1 MALIP
6 GTSLGPYQI
15 DVPLG
20 AGGMGEVY
28 KATDTRLDRTVA
40 IKAAGTRI
48 GGPAGGYIS
57 RCKLPRV
64 SPWLAAVSLSGLL
77 VLAGFSFQPSLAQV
91 SATVVLTGARVID
104 GTGRA
109 PLEQATLLISSG
121 RIQAVGAASEV
132 PIPDGAAR
140 VDVSGKTIMPG
151 LINAHAHLNDGD
163 ETLSLYDQLLAQLR
177 LYAEYG
183 VTTIHTLGDDGVE
196 SVRVRDEQARGD
208 TLDRARLYVSGPNV
222 VAETVAE
229 ARQGVDRVA
238 ELRVNIIKTRL
249 DATPNDMAPEVYR
262 ALIDQAHQRGL
273 RVVAHLV
280 ALDDAKGLVDAGVD
294 VIAHSVRD
302 QDVDAEL
309 IAKLTRLDVGY
320 IPTLT
325 RNLAVF
331 LYETTPAFFS
341 DAFFLRG
348 ADAYRADM
356 EQIQDPALHEQVR
369 TSEQAQVA
377 KKTLQQAKRNLK
389 LLADGGVTIAM
400 GTDSGTQLGR
410 WQGYF
415 EHVELE
421 LMVEAG
427 LTPMQALVAA
437 TGDGARVMHLD
448 ELGTLEPGKW
458 ADLVV
463 LNANPLADIKN
474 TRQIDS
480 VWVAGRR
487 LAVGN

>member
-1 MALIP
+1 ML
-6 GTSLGPYQI
+6 
-15 DVPLG
+15 
-20 AGGMGEVY
+20 
-28 KATDTRLDRTVA
+28 
-40 IKAAGTRI
+40 
-48 GGPAGGYIS
+48 
-57 RCKLPRV
+57 RV
-64 SPWLAAVSLSGLL
+64 STWMGAVSLGGSL
-77 VLAGFSFQPSLAQV
+77 VLAGLSLQPSLAQAP
-91 SATVVLTGARVID
+91 ATVVLTGARVID

-109 PLEQATLLISSG
+109 PLEQATLLISNG
-121 RIQAVGAASEV
+121 RIQAVGAPGDV
-132 PIPDGAAR
+132 QTPDGAAR
-140 VDVSGKTIMPG
+140 VDVTGKTIMPG
-151 LINAHAHLNDGD
+151 IINAHAHLNDGD
-163 ETLSLYDQLLAQLR
+163 ETLPLYDQLLAQLR

-222 VAETVAE
+222 VAETAEE
-229 ARQGVDRVA
+229 ARQNIDRVA
-238 ELRVNIIKTRL
+238 DMRVNIIKTRL
-249 DATPNDMAPEVYR
+249 NARPDDMTPAVYR

-273 RVVAHLV
+273 RVAAHLV
-280 ALDDAKGLVDAGVD
+280 DLDDAKGLVDAGVD
-294 VIAHSVRD
+294 VVAHSVRD

-309 IAKLTRLDVGY
+309 IAELTRLDVGY

-325 RNLAVF
+325 RCLSVF

-341 DAFFLRG
+341 DEFFLRG

-356 EQIQDPALHEQVR
+356 EEIQDPAVQANVR
-369 TSEQAQVA
+369 NSEQAQFT
-377 KKTLQQAKRNLK
+377 KTMLEQAKRNLK
-389 LLADGGVTIAM
+389 LLVDGGVTIAM

-427 LTPMQALVAA
+427 LTPMQTLVAA

-458 ADLVV
+458 ADFLV

-487 LAVGN
+487 LADGN

>member
-1 MALIP
+1 ML
-6 GTSLGPYQI
+6 
-15 DVPLG
+15 
-20 AGGMGEVY
+20 
-28 KATDTRLDRTVA
+28 
-40 IKAAGTRI
+40 
-48 GGPAGGYIS
+48 
-57 RCKLPRV
+57 RV
-64 SPWLAAVSLSGLL
+64 LTWLAAVSLGGFL
-77 VLAGFSFQPSLAQV
+77 VLAGVSFKPSLAQ
-91 SATVVLTGARVID
+91 APTTVVLTGARVID

-109 PLEQATLLISSG
+109 PLEQATLLIRNG
-121 RIQAVGAASEV
+121 RIQAVGAPAEV
-132 PIPDGAAR
+132 QTPDGAAR

-163 ETLSLYDQLLAQLR
+163 ETLPLYDQLLAQLR

-196 SVRVRDEQARGD
+196 SVRVRDEQERGD

-222 VAETVAE
+222 VAETVEE
-229 ARQGVDRVA
+229 ARQNIDRVA
-238 ELRVNIIKTRL
+238 DMRVNIIKTRL
-249 DATPNDMAPEVYR
+249 NATPNDMTPEVYR
-262 ALIDQAHQRGL
+262 AIIDQAHQRGL
-273 RVVAHLV
+273 RVAAHLV
-280 ALDDAKGLVDAGVD
+280 DLDDAKGLVDAGLD
-294 VIAHSVRD
+294 VVAHSVRD
-302 QDVDAEL
+302 QDVDAKL
-309 IAKLTRLDVGY
+309 ISELTRLEVGY

-325 RNLAVF
+325 RCLSVF

-341 DAFFLRG
+341 DEFFLRG

-356 EQIQDPALHEQVR
+356 EQIQDPDLQEKVR
-369 TSEQAQVA
+369 NSEQAQVA
-377 KKTLQQAKRNLK
+377 KKMLEQAKRNLK

-437 TGDGARVMHLD
+437 TGDGARVMNLD

-458 ADLVV
+458 ADFVV

-480 VWVAGRR
+480 VWVAGHR
-487 LAVGN
+487 LAEGN

>member
-1 MALIP
+1 ML
-6 GTSLGPYQI
+6 
-15 DVPLG
+15 
-20 AGGMGEVY
+20 
-28 KATDTRLDRTVA
+28 
-40 IKAAGTRI
+40 
-48 GGPAGGYIS
+48 
-57 RCKLPRV
+57 RV
-64 SPWLAAVSLSGLL
+64 LTWLAAVSLGGFL
-77 VLAGFSFQPSLAQV
+77 VLAGVSFKPSLAQ
-91 SATVVLTGARVID
+91 APTTVVLTGARVID

-109 PLEQATLLISSG
+109 PLEQATLLIRNG
-121 RIQAVGAASEV
+121 RIQAVGAPAEV
-132 PIPDGAAR
+132 QTPDGVAR

-163 ETLSLYDQLLAQLR
+163 ETLPLYDQLLAQLR

-196 SVRVRDEQARGD
+196 SVRVRDEQERGD

-222 VAETVAE
+222 VAETVEE
-229 ARQGVDRVA
+229 ARQNIDRVA
-238 ELRVNIIKTRL
+238 DMRVNIIKTRL
-249 DATPNDMAPEVYR
+249 NATANDMTPEVYR
-262 ALIDQAHQRGL
+262 AIIDQAHQRGL
-273 RVVAHLV
+273 RVAAHLV
-280 ALDDAKGLVDAGVD
+280 DLDDAKGLVDAGLD
-294 VIAHSVRD
+294 VVAHSVRD
-302 QDVDAEL
+302 QDVDAKL
-309 IAKLTRLDVGY
+309 ISEFTRLEVGY

-325 RNLAVF
+325 RCLSVF

-341 DAFFLRG
+341 DEFFLRG

-356 EQIQDPALHEQVR
+356 EQIQDPDLQEKVR
-369 TSEQAQVA
+369 NSEQAQVA
-377 KKTLQQAKRNLK
+377 KKMLEQAKRNLK

-437 TGDGARVMHLD
+437 TGDGARVMNLD
-448 ELGTLEPGKW
+448 ELGTLELGKW
-458 ADLVV
+458 ADFVV

-480 VWVAGRR
+480 VWVAGHR
-487 LAVGN
+487 LAEGN

>member
-1 MALIP
+1 ML
-6 GTSLGPYQI
+6 
-15 DVPLG
+15 
-20 AGGMGEVY
+20 
-28 KATDTRLDRTVA
+28 
-40 IKAAGTRI
+40 
-48 GGPAGGYIS
+48 
-57 RCKLPRV
+57 RV
-64 SPWLAAVSLSGLL
+64 LTWLAAVSLGGFLL
-77 VLAGFSFQPSLAQV
+77 LAGVLFQPSLAQ
-91 SATVVLTGARVID
+91 APTTVVLTGARVID

-109 PLEQATLLISSG
+109 PLEQATLLIRNG
-121 RIQAVGAASEV
+121 RIQAVGAPAEV
-132 PIPDGAAR
+132 QTPDGAAR

-163 ETLSLYDQLLAQLR
+163 ETLPLYDQLLAQLR
-177 LYAEYG
+177 LYVEYG
-183 VTTIHTLGDDGVE
+183 VTTIYTLGDDGVE
-196 SVRVRDEQARGD
+196 SVRVRDEQERGD

-222 VAETVAE
+222 VANTVEE
-229 ARQGVDRVA
+229 ARQNIDRVA
-238 ELRVNIIKTRL
+238 DMRVNIIKTRL
-249 DATPNDMAPEVYR
+249 NATPNDMTPEVYR
-262 ALIDQAHQRGL
+262 AIIDQAHQQGL
-273 RVVAHLV
+273 RVAAHLV
-280 ALDDAKGLVDAGVD
+280 DLDDAKGLVDAGLD
-294 VIAHSVRD
+294 VVAHSVRD
-302 QDVDAEL
+302 QDVDAKL
-309 IAKLTRLDVGY
+309 ISELTRLDVGY

-325 RNLAVF
+325 RCLSVF

-341 DAFFLRG
+341 DEFFLRG

-356 EQIQDPALHEQVR
+356 EQIQNPDLQEKVR
-369 TSEQAQVA
+369 NSEQAQVA
-377 KKTLQQAKRNLK
+377 KKMLEQAKRNLK

-437 TGDGARVMHLD
+437 TGDGAQVMNLD

-458 ADLVV
+458 ADFVV

-480 VWVAGRR
+480 VWVAGHR
-487 LAVGN
+487 LAAGN

>member
-1 MALIP
+1 ML
-6 GTSLGPYQI
+6 
-15 DVPLG
+15 
-20 AGGMGEVY
+20 
-28 KATDTRLDRTVA
+28 
-40 IKAAGTRI
+40 
-48 GGPAGGYIS
+48 
-57 RCKLPRV
+57 RV
-64 SPWLAAVSLSGLL
+64 STWLAVVTFCGLL
-77 VLAGFSFQPSLAQV
+77 VLARFPLPSSLAQGPP
-91 SATVVLTGARVID
+91 TVVLTGARVID

-109 PLEQATLLISSG
+109 ALERATVLIRNG
-121 RIQAVGAASEV
+121 RIEAVGTAAGV
-132 PIPDGAAR
+132 RIPDGAVR

-163 ETLSLYDQLLAQLR
+163 ETLSLFDQLMAQLR

-183 VTTIHTLGDDGVE
+183 VTTVHTLGDGRSAAYRAHAPVRVHPWRVAGE
-196 SVRVRDEQARGD
+196 SVRVRDGQARGGA
-208 TLDRARLYVSGPNV
+208 LDRARLYLSGPNL
-222 VAETVAE
+222 VAATVAE
-229 ARQGVDRVA
+229 ARLGVDRIA

-249 DATPNDMAPEVYR
+249 NATPSDMTPEVYR
-262 ALIDQAHQRGL
+262 ALIDQAHHRGL
-273 RVVAHLV
+273 RVVAHAV
-280 ALDDAKGLVDAGVD
+280 ALDDAKGLADAGVD
-294 VIAHSVRD
+294 VIGHSVHDR
-302 QDVDAEL
+302 DVDAEL

-325 RNLAVF
+325 RNLSVF
-331 LYETTPAFFS
+331 LYETTPAFFG
-341 DAFFLRG
+341 DEFFLRG

-356 EQIQDPALHEQVR
+356 EQIQDPDLQEKIR

-377 KKTLQQAKRNLK
+377 KNALAQAQRNLK

-458 ADLVV
+458 ADFVV
-463 LNANPLADIKN
+463 LNANPLAEIKN
-474 TRQIDS
+474 TRQIHS

-487 LAVGN
+487 LANLH

>member
-1 MALIP
+1 ML
-6 GTSLGPYQI
+6 
-15 DVPLG
+15 
-20 AGGMGEVY
+20 
-28 KATDTRLDRTVA
+28 
-40 IKAAGTRI
+40 
-48 GGPAGGYIS
+48 
-57 RCKLPRV
+57 RV
-64 SPWLAAVSLSGLL
+64 LTWLAAVSLGGFL
-77 VLAGFSFQPSLAQV
+77 VLAGVSFKPSLAQ
-91 SATVVLTGARVID
+91 APTTVVLTGARVID

-109 PLEQATLLISSG
+109 PLEQATLLIRNG
-121 RIQAVGAASEV
+121 RIQAVGAPAEV
-132 PIPDGAAR
+132 QTPDGAAR

-163 ETLSLYDQLLAQLR
+163 ETLPLYDQLLAQLR

-196 SVRVRDEQARGD
+196 SVRVRDEQERGD

-222 VAETVAE
+222 VAETVEE
-229 ARQGVDRVA
+229 ARQNIDRVA
-238 ELRVNIIKTRL
+238 DMRVNIIKTRL
-249 DATPNDMAPEVYR
+249 NATANDMTPEVYR
-262 ALIDQAHQRGL
+262 AIIDQAHQRGL
-273 RVVAHLV
+273 RVAAHLV
-280 ALDDAKGLVDAGVD
+280 DLDDAKGLVDAGLD
-294 VIAHSVRD
+294 VVAHSVRD
-302 QDVDAEL
+302 QDVDAKL
-309 IAKLTRLDVGY
+309 ISEFTRLEVGY

-325 RNLAVF
+325 RCLSVF

-341 DAFFLRG
+341 DEFFLRG

-356 EQIQDPALHEQVR
+356 EQIQDPDLQEKVR
-369 TSEQAQVA
+369 NSEQAQVA
-377 KKTLQQAKRNLK
+377 KKMLEQAKRNLK

-437 TGDGARVMHLD
+437 TGDGARVMNLD
-448 ELGTLEPGKW
+448 ELGTLELGKW
-458 ADLVV
+458 ADFVV

-480 VWVAGRR
+480 VWVAGHR
-487 LAVGN
+487 LAEGN

>member
-1 MALIP
+1 ML
-6 GTSLGPYQI
+6 
-15 DVPLG
+15 
-20 AGGMGEVY
+20 
-28 KATDTRLDRTVA
+28 
-40 IKAAGTRI
+40 
-48 GGPAGGYIS
+48 
-57 RCKLPRV
+57 RV
-64 SPWLAAVSLSGLL
+64 LTWLAAVSLGGFLL
-77 VLAGFSFQPSLAQV
+77 LAGVLFQPSLAQ
-91 SATVVLTGARVID
+91 APTTVVLTGARVID

-109 PLEQATLLISSG
+109 PLEQATLLIRNG
-121 RIQAVGAASEV
+121 RIQSVGAPAEV
-132 PIPDGAAR
+132 QIPDGASR

-163 ETLSLYDQLLAQLR
+163 ETLPLYDQLLAQLR
-177 LYAEYG
+177 LYVEYG
-183 VTTIHTLGDDGVE
+183 VTTIYTLGDDGVE
-196 SVRVRDEQARGD
+196 SVRVRDEQERGD

-222 VAETVAE
+222 VAETVEE
-229 ARQGVDRVA
+229 ARQNIDRVA
-238 ELRVNIIKTRL
+238 DMRVNIIKTRL
-249 DATPNDMAPEVYR
+249 NATPNDMTPEVYR
-262 ALIDQAHQRGL
+262 AIIDQAHQQGL
-273 RVVAHLV
+273 RVAAHLV
-280 ALDDAKGLVDAGVD
+280 DLDDAKGLVDAGLD
-294 VIAHSVRD
+294 VVAHSVRD
-302 QDVDAEL
+302 QDVDAKL
-309 IAKLTRLDVGY
+309 ISELTRLDVGY

-325 RNLAVF
+325 RCLSVF

-341 DAFFLRG
+341 DEFFLRG

-356 EQIQDPALHEQVR
+356 EQIQNPDLQEKVR
-369 TSEQAQVA
+369 NSEQAQVA
-377 KKTLQQAKRNLK
+377 KKMLEQAKRNLK

-437 TGDGARVMHLD
+437 TGDGAKVMNLD

-458 ADLVV
+458 ADFVV

-480 VWVAGRR
+480 VWVAGHR
-487 LAVGN
+487 LAEGN

>member
-1 MALIP
+1 ML
-6 GTSLGPYQI
+6 
-15 DVPLG
+15 
-20 AGGMGEVY
+20 
-28 KATDTRLDRTVA
+28 
-40 IKAAGTRI
+40 
-48 GGPAGGYIS
+48 
-57 RCKLPRV
+57 RV
-64 SPWLAAVSLSGLL
+64 SAGLAAVSLSGLL
-77 VLAGFSFQPSLAQV
+77 VLAGFPLQSSLAQ
-91 SATVVLTGARVID
+91 APPTVVLTGARVID

-109 PLEQATLLISSG
+109 PPEQATLLITSG
-121 RIQAVGAASEV
+121 RIEAVGSEADV
-132 PIPDGAAR
+132 PIPDGATR

-151 LINAHAHLNDGD
+151 LIDADAHLNDGD

-183 VTTIHTLGDDGVE
+183 VTTVHTLGDGRSAAYRAYSPARVHPWQVAAE

-208 TLDRARLYVSGPNV
+208 TLDRARLYLSGPNL

-229 ARQGVDRVA
+229 ARLGVDRIA

-249 DATPNDMAPEVYR
+249 NATPNDMAPEVYR

-437 TGDGARVMHLD
+437 TG
-448 ELGTLEPGKW
+448 
-458 ADLVV
+458 
-463 LNANPLADIKN
+463 
-474 TRQIDS
+474 
-480 VWVAGRR
+480 GRR
-487 LAVGN
+487 AGHAS